1 MSINENSDN
10 APLLSSRGR
19 VGSTSSLA
27 AAPPPEAL
35 DESISY
41 QTLFIRS
48 VTEFAAVIF
57 QLICFSRLGAKDY
70 YYLVNQNAD
79 FAQYDN
85 SQLEPSLAANFVLFV
100 TFIIFQFPYLNG
112 YILFMYDTCVIGRS
126 SLQRKGSCLILTG
139 IQIIAVV
146 VVWSIIRAAQENWKG
161 TITWIVPQV
170 QATDVGRDFGA
181 EFVEEWFAVMALMVG
196 FIHLTYLNNPDLF
209 CAPTHLFSDF
219 SEEFKNY
226 PIPMTFIVQLTL
238 LVAGLLRAFP
248 TCHLSPHISCYIMA
262 MGYTTWPAF
271 FTRMAGGV
279 TGLIFSYLWYWFL
292 YVPRH
297 SKLSSKY
304 PPYKYGKTIITQYQQ
319 VPIKNEAFLN
329 NTFAISFQNTPRHFY
344 TR

>member
-1 MSINENSDN
+1 MSLDTE
-10 APLLSSRGR
+10 PLMTARSRA
-19 VGSTSSLA
+19 GSTIA
-27 AAPPPEAL
+27 QAQAEPI

-48 VTEFAAVIF
+48 VTEFSAVIF

-79 FAQYDN
+79 FARYDN

-100 TFIIFQFPYLNG
+100 TLLIFQFPYLNG
-112 YILFMYDTCVIGRS
+112 YILFMYDTCVVGRS

-146 VVWSIIRAAQENWKG
+146 VVWSIIRAAQEHWKG

-170 QATDVGRDFGA
+170 QATDDGRAWWA
-181 EFVEEWFAVMALMVG
+181 EFVEEWFAVMALLVG
-196 FIHLTYLNNPDLF
+196 YIHLTYLNFEPLF
-209 CAPTHLFSDF
+209 CSSKHTFSDF
-219 SEEFKNY
+219 SPEVLDY
-226 PIPMTFIVQLTL
+226 AIPLPFIMQITL

-248 TCHLSPHISCYIMA
+248 TSHMSPHISCYIMA

-271 FTRMAGGV
+271 FLRMAGGV
-279 TGLIFSYLWYWFL
+279 AGYISAYLWYWYS

-304 PPYKYGKTIITQYQQ
+304 PTYKYGKTIITMYQK
-319 VPIKNEAFLN
+319 VPTKNEAFLN
-329 NTFAISFQNTPRHFY
+329 NTFAISFQNTPRHY